1 MRKYEFIVPCHFG
14 LEAVLKREIIDLGYD
29 VTSVEDGR
37 VTFFGDE
44 EALARANIGLRTA
57 ERILIKLGS
66 FKAETFE
73 ELFQGTKA
81 LPIEEWIPKD
91 GRFWVAKAASVK
103 SALFSPSDIQSIMK
117 KAISYLLIF
126 IGIQIV
132 CGGIVEQVWKLI
144 TGISDITT
152 ERLITVTAVT
162 SMITIVVF
170 LLTRWAEVSP
180 RWLRTRSWGV
190 LCWSVVASLGAII
203 PSAWIQELMPDLPNL
218 VEQEFDMILQNRW
231 GYLSIGLLA
240 PLSEEI
246 VFRGAILKSL
256 LKNSSL
262 PVWGSIALSAFL
274 FALIHMNPAQMPH
287 AFVIGL
293 LLGWMYQ
300 RTGSILPGMAY
311 HWANNSAAYA
321 LYNIYPNPDIKLIDI
336 FGDATHVWLAVGFS
350 LLILLPALFQLHIR
364 MKQAE

>member
-1 MRKYEFIVPCHFG
+1 
-14 LEAVLKREIIDLGYD
+14 
-29 VTSVEDGR
+29 
-37 VTFFGDE
+37 
-44 EALARANIGLRTA
+44 
-57 ERILIKLGS
+57 
-66 FKAETFE
+66 
-73 ELFQGTKA
+73 
-81 LPIEEWIPKD
+81 
-91 GRFWVAKAASVK
+91 
-103 SALFSPSDIQSIMK
+103 
-117 KAISYLLIF
+117 
-126 IGIQIV
+126 
-132 CGGIVEQVWKLI
+132 
-144 TGISDITT
+144 
-152 ERLITVTAVT
+152 
-162 SMITIVVF
+162 
-170 LLTRWAEVSP
+170 
-180 RWLRTRSWGV
+180 
-190 LCWSVVASLGAII
+190 
-203 PSAWIQELMPDLPNL
+203 MPDLPNW

-336 FGDATHVWLAVGFS
+336 LGDVTHVWLAVGFS

-364 MKQAE
+364 MRQAE